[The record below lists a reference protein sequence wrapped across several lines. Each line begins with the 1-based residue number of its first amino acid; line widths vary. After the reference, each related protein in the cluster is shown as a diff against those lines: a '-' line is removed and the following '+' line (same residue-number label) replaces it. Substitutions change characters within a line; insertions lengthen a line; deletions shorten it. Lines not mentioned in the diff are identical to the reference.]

1 MYLELFSF
9 IHGILSNIIDYIYD
23 SQLFLEYKLWYESL
37 FIILTL
43 FFFLHN
49 KYISFFGS
57 GLFVFGGI
65 AGMIFAPHAVDAL
78 IWKISILIS
87 IPIFLYHIFNIK
99 SLINS
104 VTNKDIIQFIFN
116 VMPIIVFS
124 LLLAL
129 LEDYLVPEEYGNK
142 KLYDKMS
149 QFIILLSFLY
159 FLNYSS
165 ISFFNDLTYI
175 NKLILNTFSLAWLG
189 NIVSGIFIL
198 SQLSHL
204 FEKNNKEYLQETK
217 C

>member
-57 GLFVFGGI
+57 GLFLFGGI
-65 AGMIFAPHAVDAL
+65 TGMLFAPHAVDAL
-78 IWKISILIS
+78 IWKICIFIS
-87 IPIFLYHIFNIK
+87 IPIFIYHLFNIK
-99 SLINS
+99 SLIHS
-104 VTNKDIIQFIFN
+104 VTNKDITQFIFN
-116 VMPIIVFS
+116 TIPIIVFS

-142 KLYDKMS
+142 KLYDKIL
-149 QFIILLSFLY
+149 QFIFLISFLY

-165 ISFFNDLTYI
+165 FSFFNDLTDI
-175 NKLILNTFSLAWLG
+175 NKLILNTFILAWFG

-198 SQLSHL
+198 SQLTHL
-204 FEKNNKEYLQETK
+204 FEKDNIREIKS
-217 C
+217 

>member
-9 IHGILSNIIDYIYD
+9 IYGILSNIIDYIYD

-65 AGMIFAPHAVDAL
+65 AGILFAPHAVDAL
-78 IWKISILIS
+78 IWKICIFIS
-87 IPIFLYHIFNIK
+87 FPIFIYHLFNIK
-99 SLINS
+99 LLINS
-104 VTNKDIIQFIFN
+104 ITNKDITQFIFN

-129 LEDYLVPEEYGNK
+129 LEDYLVPEEYSNK
-142 KLYDKMS
+142 KLYDKIL
-149 QFIILLSFLY
+149 QFIVLISFLY

-165 ISFFNDLTYI
+165 ISFFNDLTDI
-175 NKLILNTFSLAWLG
+175 NKLILNTFTLAWFG

-198 SQLSHL
+198 SQLTHL
-204 FEKNNKEYLQETK
+204 FEKGNI
-217 C
+217 